1 MLKKEFKRKDV
12 ERMRNLIK
20 GDTGKS
26 AELQVGYTAEKEDRK
41 EGDIWEEGGKQWT
54 IKDGIKQTY
63 TKLDKIKKEAILPL
77 FCPNCGSL
85 MKKRLDAKMYKIH
98 KTCFDC
104 VVEMEHKLK
113 IEGKYE
119 EYERNMVANNAESY
133 LDDLEQY
140 LLEAINE
147 SNTQYVSERGEIER
161 WKGGINKEEFLEQ
174 MTTNFAD
181 FRKQV
186 DDYKQNKTDD
196 DKT

>member
-1 MLKKEFKRKDV
+1 MLNKEFKRKDV

-26 AELQVGYTAEKEDRK
+26 AELQVGYTAKKEDYK

-63 TKLDKIKKEAILPL
+63 TKLDKVKKEAILPL

-104 VVEMEHKLK
+104 VVKMETQLK
-113 IEGKYE
+113 HFLWILYIL
-119 EYERNMVANNAESY
+119 ASF
-133 LDDLEQY
+133 LCF
-140 LLEAINE
+140 I
-147 SNTQYVSERGEIER
+147 
-161 WKGGINKEEFLEQ
+161 KEPQLG
-174 MTTNFAD
+174 
-181 FRKQV
+181 
-186 DDYKQNKTDD
+186 QNKGTI
-196 DKT
+196 TSFLTLSSLV